1 MAEDG
6 RVTEYRKWCRGLF
19 CALKDGGKWG
29 VPRSGL
35 TFTRRG
41 DKFVLTDR
49 AAYYEGLA
57 WIIYQQSDYL
67 VIKEEFEAAGIP
79 VSDETDTS
87 DIPIV
92 DKSDEEAR

>member
-1 MAEDG
+1 MAEDRG
-6 RVTEYRKWCRGLF
+6 VTEYHNWCRGLF
-19 CALKDGGKWG
+19 HALADGGKWG

-35 TFTRRG
+35 TFTRKG

-49 AAYYEGLA
+49 AAYFEGLA

-87 DIPIV
+87 GIPII
-92 DKSDEEAR
+92 DKTDEEAR